1 MDREAL
7 QKEAAEKALLE
18 EADRRRP
25 LYKDVEDLITPGF
38 LTHTLVVDG
47 VSIVFRSLDGSR
59 TIPMLHRL
67 DAAQGL
73 DWKRWYIATSV
84 WMIDGFLVDGTP
96 RGNDAYYVFHTWAK
110 NLRYE
115 WVEALFPIIVGIRN
129 RVGRALKIVEAYACE
144 KFSRSLWHTKPSLNT
159 EPTLIQ
165 RLWVAHNSGQDDF
178 EAENTKWSHTTSI
191 VGSMSGKGAKSLRQ
205 STEKWEQRREDR
217 RRRVIEDAVNWI
229 IQGERSEQAP
239 IFLKVGGIEYE
250 VPKIHA
256 SQTVDEMQEELMRAM
271 RGEKD
276 YHDMVMDAHKAQRL
290 AAKREREQKRK
301 AALRDALADRM
312 QAGLSGETAL
322 VGYTADQLRE
332 LNPGALQ
339 NRTTRADPA
348 APQDSD
354 SDRYL
359 MPEIRP
365 GWIGLQGTPEAADP
379 VAPENPPGDGGD
391 TGGGSLQDKISRRKP
406 TLKP

>member
-7 QKEAAEKALLE
+7 EKEAAEKALLE

-47 VSIVFRSLDGSR
+47 VSIVFRSLDGTR

-67 DAAQGL
+67 DGADGL

-84 WMIDGFLVDGTP
+84 WMIDGFIIDGTP

-110 NLRYE
+110 DLRYE
-115 WVEALFPIIVGIRN
+115 WVEALFATVLGIRN
-129 RVGRALKIVEAYACE
+129 RLARAIKIVEAYACE
-144 KFSRSLWHTKPSLNT
+144 KFSRSLWHTKPTLSG

-165 RLWVAHNSGQDDF
+165 RLWVAHNHAQDEF
-178 EAENTKWSHTTSI
+178 EAEINQWGHTI
-191 VGSMSGKGAKSLRQ
+191 ALVGSMSGKGAKSLRK
-205 STEKWEQRREDR
+205 SIDKWETSREDR

-239 IFLKVGGIEYE
+239 IFIKVGDREYE
-250 VPKIHA
+250 VPKVHA

-276 YHDMVMDAHKAQRL
+276 YHDMVVDAYKAHSM
-290 AAKREREQKRK
+290 AIKKEREEERR
-301 AALRDALADRM
+301 AALRDALAQRM
-312 QAGLSGETAL
+312 QEGLEGQTSL
-322 VGYTADQLRE
+322 VGYTAEQLRE
-332 LNPGALQ
+332 LNPKALQ
-339 NRTTRADPA
+339 RRTTHDAQPAGHDPA
-348 APQDSD
+348 F
-354 SDRYL
+354 DRYIST
-359 MPEIRP
+359 EIKP
-365 GWIGLQGTPEAADP
+365 GWLGAQGRPEAAEGGSSP
-379 VAPENPPGDGGD
+379 VPETEGEI
-391 TGGGSLQDKISRRKP
+391 TGPESLQDKISRRKP
-406 TLKP
+406 TLKS